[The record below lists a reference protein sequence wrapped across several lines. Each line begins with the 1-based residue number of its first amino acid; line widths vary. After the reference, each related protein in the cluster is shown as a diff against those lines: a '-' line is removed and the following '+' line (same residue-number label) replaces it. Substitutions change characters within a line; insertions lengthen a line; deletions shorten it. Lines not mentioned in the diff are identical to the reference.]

1 MKLNPFLVKL
11 SLSTSLVDAC
21 PFSSP
26 PSKPCGSSWCLKE
39 AAFPSLTFKISF
51 SSRGKVCSAFSS
63 LILFSDFEEV
73 SSTLSL
79 LGTSMSKVSSL
90 DSFLVPI
97 SIFSTLTGSSWTIF
111 TLISSFFEPSSC
123 RYSSM
128 PTSMESKVDCFD
140 KSVVS
145 AGFEELRLLLFVVFF
160 FLFFFLL
167 VIGLLP
173 TSIPVDSLIGGTFSV
188 PSATLLV
195 EVSLITTL
203 TSIGICV
210 GDSVASFIV
219 SVAISITSSFLS
231 KS

>member
-1 MKLNPFLVKL
+1 
-11 SLSTSLVDAC
+11 
-21 PFSSP
+21 
-26 PSKPCGSSWCLKE
+26 
-39 AAFPSLTFKISF
+39 
-51 SSRGKVCSAFSS
+51 
-63 LILFSDFEEV
+63 
-73 SSTLSL
+73 
-79 LGTSMSKVSSL
+79 
-90 DSFLVPI
+90 
-97 SIFSTLTGSSWTIF
+97 
-111 TLISSFFEPSSC
+111 
-123 RYSSM
+123 M

-210 GDSVASFIV
+210 GDPVASFIV